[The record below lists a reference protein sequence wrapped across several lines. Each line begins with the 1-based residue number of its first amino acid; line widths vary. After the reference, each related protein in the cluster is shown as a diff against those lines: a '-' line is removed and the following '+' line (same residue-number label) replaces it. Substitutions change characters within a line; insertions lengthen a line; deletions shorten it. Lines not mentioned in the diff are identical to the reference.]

1 MTTRMS
7 HVGTTIKTIA
17 LAAALSAVTMTAA
30 SAQAAIS
37 EPAAYQAMY
46 PYRDVLNGG
55 AETPAAK
62 LVLLPPQVLQRLQRE
77 QSGIDAVAVPRHAH
91 QRGRSER

>member
-1 MTTRMS
+1 MTTRNS
-7 HVGTTIKTIA
+7 HVAKTFKTIA
-17 LAAALSAVTMTAA
+17 LAAALSAITVTAA

-55 AETPAAK
+55 APTPAAK
-62 LVLLPPQVLQRLQRE
+62 LVLLPPQVLQRLQAE
-77 QSGIDAVAVPRHAH
+77 ESGVGIAEVPHYSRHH
-91 QRGRSER
+91 HGR